1 MNSAQEQIMQ
11 HVFDGIDVPKKSF
24 TEKSEQIIDDLEYEK
39 YLMYAKAAALI
50 ESLYQKKEIS
60 EESWKD
66 RRGKLIDITD
76 RSDEYYLEFFLFR
89 DLLYQNQY
97 VANLI
102 DSEAGVNLGEA
113 FLSGELKMFHPKQFR
128 EAERHGCQS
137 LFILP
142 KVEKLYQK
150 VTSAIEFY
158 TDTDFADKITRPL
171 STEED
176 KPSYEVFMLDA
187 HPFAERARPV
197 AYPTVILEYEIDL
210 KNLNDNLEQEGSG
223 LKWTGLDAAE
233 YFYFALYWLMV
244 HKRRTINDITD
255 HDRRTLNMID
265 LQSSHGTFL
274 LEETLQNP
282 DGARF
287 GYLIKNTGN
296 GFTGGYANRDE
307 QGIARLSLRLK
318 ETDGL

>member
-1 MNSAQEQIMQ
+1 MKNAQEQMMK
-11 HVFDGIDVPKKSF
+11 HVFDGIDVPKESF
-24 TEKSEQIIDDLEYEK
+24 SEKSEQIIDDLEYEK
-39 YLMYAKAAALI
+39 YLMYAKAAELI
-50 ESLYQKKEIS
+50 ESLYQKKEITKEVW
-60 EESWKD
+60 EE
-66 RRGKLIDITD
+66 RRGRLIEITD

-102 DSEAGVNLGEA
+102 DSDADVNLGEA

-137 LFILP
+137 LFIRP
-142 KVEKLYQK
+142 KIENLYQK
-150 VTSAIEFY
+150 VTSTIEGY
-158 TDTDFADKITRPL
+158 TGTAFADKMTRPL

-187 HPFAERARPV
+187 HQIADQASPKF
-197 AYPTVILEYEIDL
+197 YPSDI
-210 KNLNDNLEQEGSG
+210 LEQELFVKNMQDVIERQGST
-223 LKWTGLDAAE
+223 LQWKGLDAAE

-244 HKRRTINDITD
+244 HKRRTIDDRTDNDI
-255 HDRRTLNMID
+255 RTLNMID

-287 GYLIKNTGN
+287 GYLIKNLGN
-296 GFTGGYANRDE
+296 GFSGSYANRDE
-307 QGIARLSLRLK
+307 EGIARLSLRLK
-318 ETDGL
+318 ETNGL